1 MVNIKENLWIF
12 VILAGILGIVSLFTP
27 TIYISSENASIW
39 VWNLYVSN
47 YFVGFVQTDEL
58 LFTLGITATIF
69 IAIGTLVTLF
79 SGIFSKVKN
88 KNLNLLAII
97 GGVLLL
103 IGPIIYLGGI
113 TAGEENI
120 WDYFIVNIGSIL
132 PFFAGSIAVLIGVID
147 ILKRKKN

>member
-12 VILAGILGIVSLFTP
+12 AILAGILGILSLFTP
-27 TIYISSENASIW
+27 TIYISSEDASIW

-47 YFVGFVQTDEL
+47 YIVAFVQTDEI
-58 LFTLGITATIF
+58 LFILGIAATVF

-88 KNLNLLAII
+88 KRLNLPAII

-103 IGPIIYLGGI
+103 IGPLIYLGGI
-113 TAGEENI
+113 TAGEENV
-120 WDYFIVNIGSIL
+120 WEYLTVNIGSIL
-132 PFFAGSIAVLIGVID
+132 PFFAGSIAILGGVIG
-147 ILKRKKN
+147 ILKRKS

>member
-12 VILAGILGIVSLFTP
+12 AILAGILGIVSLFTP
-27 TIYISSENASIW
+27 TIYISSEDASIW

-47 YFVGFVQTDEL
+47 YIVAFVQTDEI
-58 LFTLGITATIF
+58 LFTLGIAATVF
-69 IAIGTLVTLF
+69 IAIGTLVALF

-88 KNLNLLAII
+88 KRLNLLAII

-113 TAGEENI
+113 TAGEENV
-120 WDYFIVNIGSIL
+120 WEYLTVNIGSIL
-132 PFFAGSIAVLIGVID
+132 PFFAGSIAILEGVIG
-147 ILKRKKN
+147 ILKRKS